1 MDWKTLARATLIR
14 ALKTFCEVLATCIG
28 TQQIGIHE
36 LDWVQMLSMT
46 ATATVLSV
54 LWSVAGGLPEVKLS
68 QELDSLPPT
77 EVQDGEL

>member
-1 MDWKTLARATLIR
+1 MDWKLLAKATLWR

-46 ATATVLSV
+46 ATATLLSV
-54 LWSVAGGLPEVKLS
+54 LWSVSGGLPEVKLA
-68 QELDSLPPT
+68 QEIDSLPPSD
-77 EVQDGEL
+77 VQGGEA